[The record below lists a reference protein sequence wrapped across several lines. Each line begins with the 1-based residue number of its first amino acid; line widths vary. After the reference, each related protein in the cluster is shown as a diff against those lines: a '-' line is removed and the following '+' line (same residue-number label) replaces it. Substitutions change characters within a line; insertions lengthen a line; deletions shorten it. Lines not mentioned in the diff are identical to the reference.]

1 VSAKL
6 DDDKIGL
13 FGGRSVTRRYF
24 GTDGIRGRV
33 GEPMISPDFVLKLGW
48 AAGHVLGNGHG
59 KVLIGKDTRISGYMF
74 ESALESGLVAAGL
87 DVRLLGPMPTPGV
100 AYLTRTFRAVAGI
113 VITASHNPYQDNGIK
128 FFSAEGDKL
137 PDEVELAIEEQIDL
151 PLRIRDPAKIGKVK
165 RIDDAHGR
173 YIEFC
178 KSTIP
183 FAMSLKGVKLVVDCA
198 NGATYNIAP
207 YVFEE
212 LGASVVRV
220 GTEPDGL
227 NINRGVGSTKPEILC
242 QTVVQEGADLGIA
255 FDGDGDRVLMVDA
268 KGRLVDGDELIY
280 VIAKSRQD
288 AGTLR
293 GEVVGTVMS
302 NLGLEHA
309 LQRLGVGF
317 ARTKVGDRYIME
329 RLKQGLG
336 VLGGEPSGH
345 IICRDRTSTGDG
357 IVAALQVLAAIDGFG
372 TPLADLCGEVEKYP
386 QVLLNVRLAERRDLM
401 GLPAIQSAVLAA
413 EHELSGRGRVLLRP
427 SGTEPLLRVMVEG
440 QDAGLVSALAEQLA
454 QVVREHAGA

>member
-1 VSAKL
+1 
-6 DDDKIGL
+6 
-13 FGGRSVTRRYF
+13 
-24 GTDGIRGRV
+24 
-33 GEPMISPDFVLKLGW
+33 
-48 AAGHVLGNGHG
+48 
-59 KVLIGKDTRISGYMF
+59 
-74 ESALESGLVAAGL
+74 
-87 DVRLLGPMPTPGV
+87 
-100 AYLTRTFRAVAGI
+100 
-113 VITASHNPYQDNGIK
+113 
-128 FFSAEGDKL
+128 
-137 PDEVELAIEEQIDL
+137 
-151 PLRIRDPAKIGKVK
+151 
-165 RIDDAHGR
+165 
-173 YIEFC
+173 
-178 KSTIP
+178 
-183 FAMSLKGVKLVVDCA
+183 MSLRGLKLVVDCA
-198 NGATYNIAP
+198 NGATYNVAP
-207 YVFEE
+207 AVFEE
-212 LGASVVRV
+212 LGASVVRI

-227 NINRGVGSTKPEILC
+227 NINRGVGSTKPETLC

-309 LQRLGVGF
+309 LTRLGVGF
-317 ARTKVGDRYIME
+317 ARTKVGDRFIME

-357 IVAALQVLAAIDGFG
+357 IIAALQVLAAIDGFG
-372 TPLADLCGEVEKYP
+372 APLADLCGEVEKYP

-401 GLPAIQSAVLAA
+401 GLPAVQKAVLAA
-413 EHELSGRGRVLLRP
+413 EQELSGRGRVLLRA

-440 QDAGLVSALAEQLA
+440 QDAGLVGALAEQLA